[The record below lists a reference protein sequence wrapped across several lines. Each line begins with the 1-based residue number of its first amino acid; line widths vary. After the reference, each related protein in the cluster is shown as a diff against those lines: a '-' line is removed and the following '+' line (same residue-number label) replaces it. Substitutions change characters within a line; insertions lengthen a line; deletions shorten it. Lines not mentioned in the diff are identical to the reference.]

1 VIKRVSAIVIN
12 GKIMKWNILHRTRYD
27 YAEAVRDNVNEV
39 CLEPM
44 TGPEQTLESFLL
56 KVLPASR
63 LTHLGDPFSN
73 RISHFEITEP
83 HNYLV
88 VEAQSR
94 VITHPRAPWPAGAQ
108 LCSLAEMR
116 ALPKI
121 ADGVDYLSASRFV
134 ESSPEA
140 GRLAAAATAGITD
153 VWQAVLALM
162 AFIHGHLKYESYST
176 HVHTHMSEVLRDRR
190 GVCQDF
196 AHVLIGLC
204 HELGIPARYVS
215 GYLATESASATH
227 AWMEVFI
234 PNHGWRALD
243 PTHNR
248 QTDESYV
255 KIGHGRDYS
264 DVPPVSGKYRGTL
277 IHRMTV
283 TVDIK
288 PVQA

>member
-1 VIKRVSAIVIN
+1 
-12 GKIMKWNILHRTRYD
+12 MKWDILHRTRYD
-27 YAEAVRDNVNEV
+27 YAEAVRDNVNDV
-39 CLEPM
+39 CLQPLSDQ
-44 TGPEQTLESFLL
+44 EQTLESFLL
-56 KVLPASR
+56 KVLPAAR
-63 LTHLGDPFSN
+63 LSHFMDPFAN
-73 RISHFEITEP
+73 RISHFEIAEA
-83 HNYLV
+83 HNYLL

-94 VITHPRAPWPAGAQ
+94 VTTHARARWPAAAQ
-108 LCSLAEMR
+108 PCSLAELR
-116 ALPKI
+116 AQPKI
-121 ADGVDYLSASRFV
+121 EGGIDYLSASRFV

-140 GRLAAAATAGITD
+140 SRLAAAATAGVLD
-153 VWQAVLALM
+153 AWQAIQALM
-162 AFIHGHLKYESYST
+162 TFVYGHLKYESYST
-176 HVHTHMSEVLRDRR
+176 HVHTHMSEVLRDQR

-215 GYLATESASATH
+215 GYLATESARATH
-227 AWMEVFI
+227 AWMEVHL
-234 PNHGWRALD
+234 PNQGWRGLD

-283 TVDIK
+283 TVDIT
-288 PVQA
+288 PVV

>member
-1 VIKRVSAIVIN
+1 
-12 GKIMKWNILHRTRYD
+12 MKWDILHRTRYD
-27 YAEAVRDNVNEV
+27 YAEAVNDSVNDV
-39 CLEPM
+39 CLQPM
-44 TGPEQTLESFLL
+44 SGPEQTLESFLL

-63 LTHLGDPFSN
+63 LTHLVDPFAN
-73 RISHFEITEP
+73 PISHFEISAP
-83 HNYLV
+83 HTYMV

-94 VITHPRAPWPAGAQ
+94 VSTHPSPPWPADAQ
-108 LCSLAEMR
+108 LGSLADMR
-116 ALPKI
+116 TLPKI
-121 ADGVDYLSASRFV
+121 AGGMDYLSASRFV
-134 ESSPEA
+134 DSSPEA
-140 GRLAAAATAGITD
+140 GRLAAAATTGITD
-153 VWQAVLALM
+153 VWQAIQALM
-162 AFIHGHLKYESYST
+162 AFVHGHVKYESYST
-176 HVHTHMSEVLRDRR
+176 HVHTHMSEVLRDQR

-234 PNHGWRALD
+234 PGHGWRGLD

-248 QTDESYV
+248 QTDETYV

-264 DVPPVSGKYRGTL
+264 DVPPVHGKYRGTL
-277 IHRMTV
+277 VNRMTV

-288 PVQA
+288 PVG

>member
-1 VIKRVSAIVIN
+1 
-12 GKIMKWNILHRTRYD
+12 MKWNILHRTRYD
-27 YAEAVRDNVNEV
+27 YAEAVRDNANDV
-39 CLEPM
+39 CLQPVA
-44 TGPEQTLESFLL
+44 GPEQTLESFLL
-56 KVLPASR
+56 KVLPACR
-63 LTHLGDPFSN
+63 LTHLVDPFSN
-73 RISHFEITEP
+73 PISHFEISEP
-83 HNYLV
+83 HNYML

-94 VITHPRAPWPAGAQ
+94 VSTHPRAPWPADAQ
-108 LCSLAEMR
+108 LGPLAEMR
-116 ALPKI
+116 TLSRI
-121 ADGVDYLSASRFV
+121 TGGIDYLSASRFV
-134 ESSPEA
+134 ESSAEA
-140 GRLAAAATAGITD
+140 GRLAAAATAGLAD

-227 AWMEVFI
+227 AWMEVFV
-234 PNHGWRALD
+234 PKHGWRGLD

-248 QTDESYV
+248 QTDETYV

-288 PVQA
+288 PVE